1 MLAIQ
6 ICRNE
11 LARVEAEKEA
21 EAAQAAGGVTDFGG
35 GMGGMDG
42 GMGGAMGGMGG
53 MDGGMGGMGGMMGGM
68 GGDVFG
74 GGASVLSKEEKRR
87 VDYSRRILAYQLYH
101 VILAIGK
108 EGRQAGP
115 NRIPSTGMVLAAV
128 QDNAGQPALTKLQ
141 ESMDALVATIRMPS
155 NDSAVSPDEP
165 VEEPDR
171 ETMLAELEDEVRK
184 FESFLLPAAVPVDAA
199 APAANPGRTTPV
211 VPGS

>member
-1 MLAIQ
+1 
-6 ICRNE
+6 
-11 LARVEAEKEA
+11 
-21 EAAQAAGGVTDFGG
+21 
-35 GMGGMDG
+35 MGGMDG
-42 GMGGAMGGMGG
+42 GMGGAMGGMDGGMGG
-53 MDGGMGGMGGMMGGM
+53 MDGGMGGTMGGM

-101 VILAIGK
+101 VVLAIGK

-165 VEEPDR
+165 VAEPDR
-171 ETMLAELEDEVRK
+171 ETMLADLEDEVRK
-184 FESFLLPAAVPVDAA
+184 FESFLLPTAGPVDTA
-199 APAANPGRTTPV
+199 APAANPGEPAPV